1 MTRRRASIAAPTA
14 PTALLGDI
22 RTLIA
27 AARKRAASAVNSAL
41 SMLYWRIG
49 QRIHTQVL
57 EGRRADYGEEVVL
70 TLAAQLVKEYGT
82 SFSVKNLRRMVQ
94 FAAAYPD
101 ERIVV
106 SLIRQ
111 LSWTHFI
118 ALIPLKDPLQRLLR
132 ADGERRTLER
142 ADAARAHRLDA
153 VRAHGAVPKA
163 GEPSHRS
170 WRPCARHSMTP
181 ALVMRDPYILD
192 FLGLRDTW
200 QEGDLEAAIIREME
214 AFLLELGAGFSFV
227 ARQKRIPVDDDDFH
241 LDLLFYNRK
250 LRRLVAV
257 ELKIGEFKAAYK
269 GQMELYLR
277 WLDKHEREPE
287 EASPLGIILCTGK
300 KREQIELLEL
310 DKSGIHVAE
319 YLTSLP
325 PRAVLGEVAAGDRA
339 GAVADRAAQAGHR
352 VGQAA
357 TMRPGVLPSGSRAAP
372 ALRAVV
378 RPSGFDP
385 DAFDPGG
392 PALRLQ
398 KASVRGRV

>member
-1 MTRRRASIAAPTA
+1 MTSVPSPAA

-22 RTLIA
+22 RTLIE
-27 AARKRAASAVNSAL
+27 AARKRAASAVNSEL

-70 TLAAQLVKEYGT
+70 TLAAQLVKEYGS

-94 FAAAYPD
+94 FAVAYPD

-118 ALIPLKDPLQRLLR
+118 ALIPLKDPLQRDYY
-132 ADGERRTLER
+132 AQMASAERWSVRTLRER
-142 ADAARAHRLDA
+142 ID
-153 VRAHGAVPKA
+153 
-163 GEPSHRS
+163 
-170 WRPCARHSMTP
+170 SMLYERT
-181 ALVMRDPYILD
+181 ALSQKTEATIAQELATLRDPYILD
-192 FLGLRDTW
+192 FLGLRDSW

-227 ARQKRIPVDDDDFH
+227 ARQKRIPIDDEDFH

-319 YLTSLP
+319 YLTTLP
-325 PRAVLGEVAAGDRA
+325 PRAVLGE
-339 GAVADRAAQAGHR
+339 
-352 VGQAA
+352 
-357 TMRPGVLPSGSRAAP
+357 
-372 ALRAVV
+372 
-378 RPSGFDP
+378 
-385 DAFDPGG
+385 
-392 PALRLQ
+392 RLQ
-398 KASVRGRV
+398 QATERARLQIEQRTQDTE

>member
-1 MTRRRASIAAPTA
+1 MTSRKVSAPSSAAPVV
-14 PTALLGDI
+14 LLGDI
-22 RTLIA
+22 RVLID
-27 AARKRAASAVNSAL
+27 AARQRAASAVNSEL
-41 SMLYWRIG
+41 TMLYWRIG

-70 TLAAQLVKEYGT
+70 TLATQLVKEYGG
-82 SFSVKNLRRMVQ
+82 SFSMKNLRRMVQ
-94 FAAAYPD
+94 FAATFPD
-101 ERIVV
+101 EQIVV
-106 SLIRQ
+106 SLKRQ

-118 ALIPLKDPLQRLLR
+118 ALIPLKDPLQRDYY
-132 ADGERRTLER
+132 AQMASAERWSVRTLRER
-142 ADAARAHRLDA
+142 IDSMLYERTALSKKPGETIAQELATMRDAQRM
-153 VRAHGAVPKA
+153 
-163 GEPSHRS
+163 S
-170 WRPCARHSMTP
+170 P

-227 ARQKRIPVDDDDFH
+227 ARQKRIPIDDDDFH

-257 ELKIGEFKAAYK
+257 ELKVGDFKAAYK

-277 WLDKHEREPE
+277 WLDKHEREAE

-325 PRAVLGEVAAGDRA
+325 PREMLSE
-339 GAVADRAAQAGHR
+339 
-352 VGQAA
+352 
-357 TMRPGVLPSGSRAAP
+357 
-372 ALRAVV
+372 
-378 RPSGFDP
+378 
-385 DAFDPGG
+385 
-392 PALRLQ
+392 RLQ
-398 KASVRGRV
+398 QATARARLQIEKRDDIAKR

>member
-1 MTRRRASIAAPTA
+1 PPPPRP
-14 PTALLGDI
+14 
-22 RTLIA
+22 
-27 AARKRAASAVNSAL
+27 ASAVNSEL

-57 EGRRADYGEEVVL
+57 EGRRADYGEEVVS
-70 TLAAQLVKEYGT
+70 TLAAQLVKEYGG

-118 ALIPLKDPLQRLLR
+118 ALIPLKDPLQRDYY
-132 ADGERRTLER
+132 AQMASAERWSVRTLRER
-142 ADAARAHRLDA
+142 IDSMLYERTALSQKPEETIAQELATLRDVQR
-153 VRAHGAVPKA
+153 
-163 GEPSHRS
+163 
-170 WRPCARHSMTP
+170 MTP

-192 FLGLRDTW
+192 FLGLRDSW

-227 ARQKRIPVDDDDFH
+227 ARQKRILIDDEDFH

-319 YLTSLP
+319 YLTTLP
-325 PRAVLGEVAAGDRA
+325 PRAVLGERL
-339 GAVADRAAQAGHR
+339 Q
-352 VGQAA
+352 QAA
-357 TMRPGVLPSGSRAAP
+357 RRAESQIK
-372 ALRAVV
+372 R
-378 RPSGFDP
+378 G
-385 DAFDPGG
+385 
-392 PALRLQ
+392 
-398 KASVRGRV
+398 KA